1 MAENDGVE
9 KYNDVSHSWSW
20 RISPNIYTLGGCRER
35 DRVFVVMEAR
45 LTVCVISRNSRD
57 ILVMIVENVQNLFI
71 LSHVTKNYI

>member
-1 MAENDGVE
+1 M
-9 KYNDVSHSWSW
+9 S
-20 RISPNIYTLGGCRER
+20 RER